1 MNFVTHASASTV
13 YDWEERRYI
22 YWDCM
27 EKRRYGIGWIQDEA
41 IMLPFSTNAQR
52 ASQIASVQLAN
63 CTKPQN
69 IQSRQESVGTI
80 HVEVDNS

>member
-1 MNFVTHASASTV
+1 MNSVTHASASTV

-27 EKRRYGIGWIQDEA
+27 AKRRYGIGWTQDEA

-52 ASQIASVQLAN
+52 ASQIA
-63 CTKPQN
+63 
-69 IQSRQESVGTI
+69 
-80 HVEVDNS
+80 